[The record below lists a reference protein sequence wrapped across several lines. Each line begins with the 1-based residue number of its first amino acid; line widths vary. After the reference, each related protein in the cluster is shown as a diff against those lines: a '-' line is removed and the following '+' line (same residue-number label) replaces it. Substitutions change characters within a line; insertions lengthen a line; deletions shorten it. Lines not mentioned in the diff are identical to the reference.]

1 MKGKSKMKTMK
12 KLISLLLA
20 LGTLIVCL
28 SFTGCNATV
37 DTTQTLTVKFKGVNG
52 YGTATLEDEY
62 DWIDE
67 VNKSDD
73 ELELL
78 ANEVKMREAVKY
90 SLDKTDHLSNGDEV
104 TVTITTK
111 EVKDLNMNFKD
122 GEIKFTV
129 EGLKEAETFDPFE
142 DLNISF
148 EGYAPNGT
156 LNISGGD
163 GTLTFTADKT
173 KGLKNGDTITITAK
187 PSVGDMER
195 YIETYNKIYSPESKE
210 YTVEGLA
217 AYVTKLDEIPDDVLN
232 KMKAQAEDAIKATAA
247 NKYTAD
253 GCVFKSADFLGYYF
267 LNAKD
272 GTSTNP
278 RNAIYCVYKCTQTL
292 KGAAPGPNNTVL
304 QDQVHDDVYYTWYAF
319 TNAMILPD
327 GTCSVDMSSGSLTS
341 AQTNATIGYRT
352 FVGYNYYVLYGYKD
366 IDAMVNDTITKNVDK
381 YTYENTVK
389 DTEPSAPADSE
400 PDSSEDSS
408 EASSET
414 SSSAA

>member
-1 MKGKSKMKTMK
+1 MKGNYKMK
-12 KLISLLLA
+12 KLFSLLIA
-20 LGTLIVCL
+20 LGTLLMCF

-37 DTTQTLTVKFKGVNG
+37 DTAQTLSVKFKGVNG

-67 VNKSDD
+67 VNKSDN

-78 ANEVKMREAVKY
+78 ANEIKMREAVQY
-90 SLDKTDHLSNGDEV
+90 SLDKADHLSNGDVV

-111 EVKDLNMNFKD
+111 EVKDLKMNFKD
-122 GEIKFTV
+122 GEVKFTV
-129 EGLKEAETFDPFE
+129 EGLKEADTFDPFE
-142 DLNISF
+142 DVNISF

-156 LNISGGD
+156 LNITGGD

-173 KGLKNGDTITITAK
+173 NGLKNGDTVTITVK
-187 PSVGDMER
+187 PSVGDIER
-195 YIETYNKIYSPESKE
+195 YIETYNKVYSPESKE
-210 YTVEGLA
+210 FTVDGLA
-217 AYVTKLDEIPDDVLN
+217 AYVTKLDEIPSDVLN
-232 KMKAQAEDAIKATAA
+232 KMKTHAEDSIKATAA

-327 GTCSVDMSSGSLTS
+327 GTCSVDLSSGSLTS
-341 AQTNATIGYRT
+341 SQMNATIGYRT
-352 FVGYNYYVLYGYKD
+352 FIGYNYYVLYGYKD

-389 DTEPSAPADSE
+389 DTEPSAPAE
-400 PDSSEDSS
+400 ENSSENSSDNSS
-408 EASSET
+408 EVSDSTPAAS
-414 SSSAA
+414 